1 MRTQVE
7 TEHGFVVI
15 RPDGRRIDDT
25 LHPTRESAALVS
37 AFLNGASV
45 APAKR
50 LTTYAKRRDGTLEKI
65 RSEIIVD
72 YGKVPA

>member
-15 RPDGRRIDDT
+15 RPDGSRIDDKF
-25 LHPTRESAALVS
+25 HPTRESAAIVC
-37 AFLNGASV
+37 AFLSGKQV
-45 APAKR
+45 APAMR
-50 LTTYAKRRDGTLEKI
+50 LTTYVRRRDGTLEKI

>member
-25 LHPTRESAALVS
+25 LHQTRESAALVS

-50 LTTYAKRRDGTLEKI
+50 LTTYAKRRDVWVKI